1 MFFQIR
7 FEGTKV
13 TIENFVAWKTKFDTE
28 MAELKRLNNQREQQ
42 ASSKLSGKKVLL
54 ASRSNNKPVVN
65 YPVRKFY

>member
-54 ASRSNNKPVVN
+54 LLGVTTSQ
-65 YPVRKFY
+65 